1 MNFKDIFITKQ
12 VDFLNKSL
20 LEKLTEF
27 ITSLIKHGN
36 LGLARALRFVLSTIE
51 NFARGRNSILSGPS
65 SFLSTKSD
73 VRDCFLTLIC
83 ESINLDHDFCW
94 HVLIV
99 VIWFVT
105 ASIFFIA
112 ELIPHSQVWQ
122 LESDSSTSQ
131 FTQLQVRW
139 GGVTQSIS
147 QNSHPQE

>member
-36 LGLARALRFVLSTIE
+36 LGLALALRFVLSTIE

-65 SFLSTKSD
+65 LFLSTKSD

-83 ESINLDHDFCW
+83 ESINLDHDSCRY
-94 HVLIV
+94 VLIV
-99 VIWFVT
+99 VI
-105 ASIFFIA
+105 
-112 ELIPHSQVWQ
+112 
-122 LESDSSTSQ
+122 
-131 FTQLQVRW
+131 
-139 GGVTQSIS
+139 
-147 QNSHPQE
+147 